1 MSATGSERPGASRD
15 ETALH
20 AYHDGELTRWGRWR
34 FERRLARSP
43 ELRRE
48 LEALAR
54 VRELV
59 RASEAREPTPDL
71 WGGIERRLPSADAR
85 RAEAESARGG
95 LGAWLGSPLRS
106 LGAAAA
112 AAAAAA
118 LAFVLLSSDNPTAGV
133 VRWMDSGGRNV
144 MVLEGDEEVTII
156 WVIGLEA
163 GPSSGG
169 GARGLA

>member
-15 ETALH
+15 ERALH

-34 FERRLARSP
+34 FERRLARSR

-48 LEALAR
+48 LEALVR

-71 WGGIERRLPSADAR
+71 WGAIEQRLPAADAL
-85 RAEAESARGG
+85 RAEAERAGGG
-95 LGAWLGSPLRS
+95 LRAWLGSPLRS

-118 LAFVLLSSDNPTAGV
+118 LAFVLLSGDNPPAGV
-133 VRWMDSGGRNV
+133 VRWMDSGGKSV
-144 MVLEGDEEVTII
+144 MVLEGGEGVTII
-156 WVIGLEA
+156 WVLGEFSQPLSKGDVREE
-163 GPSSGG
+163 S
-169 GARGLA
+169 